1 MHSQEFIKFHTQNV
15 DVKLVKLGE
24 TCETFFLIL
33 KNTLIEKEII
43 EEKEDSITL
52 ADPVFEL
59 WFKQEYM

>member
-1 MHSQEFIKFHTQNV
+1 MHSQGFTKFQTEALYINH
-15 DVKLVKLGE
+15 LRIGE